1 MSAKRTVL
9 PKNFNI
15 AHDLCFAVHDILLQ
29 FLISG
34 QQSGVFIA
42 KFELSDSEAE
52 SLKAYEDIFDWLES
66 AGRVV
71 DRAQILKT
79 NILPAVLS
87 DMLHCIYEA
96 LQCSRKAQLNISY
109 ILVRKPLLETLFLLE
124 SIIVNEIDFADKLAM
139 NPLLLRPR
147 SAGDLAG
154 HTKRV
159 QVVLD
164 AIGEATWFDAEYIA
178 QLRYSK
184 TGDGFYSPCN
194 KAMHL
199 FTEHKDLRTEPLNIN
214 FVFSSFDAKLTQW
227 AYLYTRLPYLLVY
240 TMCVVEHIAKGIVPT
255 NPEYLND
262 VSRRVAALVML
273 WAQNF
278 PAGYH
283 AEPLILADL
292 LWKRGGDC

>member
-124 SIIVNEIDFADKLAM
+124 SYHRQRNRFRRQACDE
-139 NPLLLRPR
+139 
-147 SAGDLAG
+147 SAS
-154 HTKRV
+154 V
-159 QVVLD
+159 
-164 AIGEATWFDAEYIA
+164 EAT
-178 QLRYSK
+178 QR
-184 TGDGFYSPCN
+184 GRPCRS
-194 KAMHL
+194 HQ
-199 FTEHKDLRTEPLNIN
+199 T
-214 FVFSSFDAKLTQW
+214 SSGRSRCNRRSD
-227 AYLYTRLPYLLVY
+227 
-240 TMCVVEHIAKGIVPT
+240 VV
-255 NPEYLND
+255 
-262 VSRRVAALVML
+262 R
-273 WAQNF
+273 
-278 PAGYH
+278 
-283 AEPLILADL
+283 
-292 LWKRGGDC
+292 C